1 MPDNKAAINQTVFL
15 NPGETVYI
23 VSVLTNQGSYLWG
36 LLFIFRCRDPPTSF
50 GPFHAEEAPRHPPVV
65 DLRPPPRC

>member
-23 VSVLTNQGSYLWG
+23 VSVLTNKGSYPLSQ
-36 LLFIFRCRDPPTSF
+36 TSL
-50 GPFHAEEAPRHPPVV
+50 PSLVRPRAGGKGR
-65 DLRPPPRC
+65 LA